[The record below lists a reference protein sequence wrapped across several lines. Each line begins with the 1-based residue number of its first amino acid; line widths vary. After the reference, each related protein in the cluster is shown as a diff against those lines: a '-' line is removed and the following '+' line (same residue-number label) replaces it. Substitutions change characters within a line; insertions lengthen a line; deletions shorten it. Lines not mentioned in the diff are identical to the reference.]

1 MASARRAVSDVLN
14 TWRTGAKSSLT
25 NIGVSYIVGWSAEL
39 QSTSANDSLTLLA
52 FEGLLE
58 HEWTERGW
66 IYADYQ
72 VGAKDRIPNPG
83 DVRAGQLRVG
93 YDTPRRLGGV
103 SGAGVWQIEAHP
115 TDDRLVHQ
123 LEGIV
128 YYDYRTRERRYLRT
142 HDALSFPRILSDAR
156 VHGARTLSGDRWTK
170 VFDSY
175 PHAD

>member
-1 MASARRAVSDVLN
+1 MPTTKLGQRTAFPIQGTSALANSESDTIRHVASA
-14 TWRTGAKSSLT
+14 
-25 NIGVSYIVGWSAEL
+25 
-39 QSTSANDSLTLLA
+39 
-52 FEGLLE
+52 
-58 HEWTERGW
+58 
-66 IYADYQ
+66 
-72 VGAKDRIPNPG
+72 
-83 DVRAGQLRVG
+83 
-93 YDTPRRLGGV
+93 GV

-115 TDDRLVHQ
+115 THDRLVHQ